1 MPLPPGPRL
10 PVAVQTLAFGLRA
23 IGFMERCRRRYG
35 DTFTLRLPAG
45 RTLVMFSRPDAIRDI
60 FAASPE
66 DATAGDSNAFALEPF
81 VGTGSL
87 LLLDGQRHLDERRL
101 MLPPFH
107 GERMRAYIGLIAE
120 ITRDDVASW
129 PVGTPFPLR
138 SRTQAITFEV
148 ILRAV
153 FGLDEGDR
161 LHAVRGA
168 TAGMLR
174 FASKPLLM
182 LPALRRDLGPLTP
195 WRSFVEVRTRVRAA
209 IVDMI
214 RERRADPRVS
224 ERGDIL
230 SLLVQARRP
239 DGSGLGDDELCDE
252 LLTLLLAGHE
262 TTATALAWTFDLVL
276 HDRAVLH
283 RLQTDIDDDTYVD
296 AVIKEALRLRPVIP
310 EVGRR
315 LVRPMTIG
323 GIDLPAGVFAVPNI
337 VLVHR
342 REDVYPDPLA
352 FRPERFLGR
361 RPDPYA
367 WLPFGGGTRRC
378 LGASFALTEM
388 RVVLRTVLNSTR
400 LAAADPAEERVRRRI
415 VTLAPRHGTR
425 VVLDVRDAD
434 ALPPVMRTSQHACPA
449 DATHV

>member
-1 MPLPPGPRL
+1 MALPPGPRL
-10 PVAVQTLAFGLRA
+10 PVAAQTLLFGLKSVDY
-23 IGFMERCRRRYG
+23 MERCGRRYG
-35 DTFTLRLPAG
+35 DAFTLRLPAG
-45 RTLVMFSRPDAIRDI
+45 RTLVLFSRPDAIRDI

-81 VGTGSL
+81 VGSGSL
-87 LLLDGQRHLDERRL
+87 LLLDGRRHLDERRL

-107 GERMRAYIGLIAE
+107 GERMRAYTGLIAD
-120 ITRDDVASW
+120 ITREDIASW
-129 PVGTPFPLR
+129 PAGSVFSMR
-138 SRTQAITFEV
+138 SRTQEITFEV

-153 FGLDEGDR
+153 FGLDEGER
-161 LHAVRGA
+161 LHAVRAA
-168 TAGMLR
+168 TADMLR

-182 LPALRRDLGPLTP
+182 LPAFRRDLGPLTP
-195 WRSFVEVRTRVRAA
+195 WRSFVEVRARVREA
-209 IVDMI
+209 IVDTI
-214 RERRADPRVS
+214 RERRADPMVA
-224 ERGDIL
+224 ERADIL
-230 SLLVQARRP
+230 SMLVQARRP

-276 HDRAVLH
+276 HDPPVLERLH
-283 RLQTDIDDDTYVD
+283 RDPDDDAYVD

-342 REDVYPDPLA
+342 RPDVYPDPLA

-378 LGASFALTEM
+378 LGASFAQTEM
-388 RVVLRTVLNSTR
+388 RVVLRTVLASTR
-400 LAAADPAEERVRRRI
+400 LRAADPDLEQVRRRI

-425 VVLDVRDAD
+425 VVVDGADVPPRMMQRTRSACRTDA
-434 ALPPVMRTSQHACPA
+434 S
-449 DATHV
+449 HV